1 MNSRTMPSAE
11 AGFTLI
17 EVVCAL
23 AILSLIA
30 AILLPL
36 APRETS
42 RARLEAYAIEAAA
55 LLKADRAAAIR
66 SHDLVATRID
76 AAGGSILSGASRR
89 TVSIPTD
96 VVFDA
101 LLPQRCNDRPAFST
115 ISFFSNGMSCGGTL
129 ALTRRGTGYE
139 IRVNWLTGGVDIV
152 PRTAL

>member
-42 RARLEAYAIEAAA
+42 RARLEAYAIETAA

-115 ISFFSNGMSCGGTL
+115 ISFFANGMSCGGTL
-129 ALTRRGTGYE
+129 ALTRSGTGYE

>member
-1 MNSRTMPSAE
+1 MPSAE

-42 RARLEAYAIEAAA
+42 RARLEAYAIETAA

-115 ISFFSNGMSCGGTL
+115 ISFFANGMSCGGTL
-129 ALTRRGTGYE
+129 ALTRSGTGYE
-139 IRVNWLTGGVDIV
+139 IRVNWLTGGG
-152 PRTAL
+152 

>member
-30 AILLPL
+30 AILLPR

-42 RARLEAYAIEAAA
+42 RVRLEAYAIEAAA

-66 SHDLVATRID
+66 SHDLVTTRID

-115 ISFFSNGMSCGGTL
+115 ISFFANGMSCGGTL
-129 ALTRRGTGYE
+129 ALTRSGTGYE

>member
-1 MNSRTMPSAE
+1 MNNGTTPSAE

-30 AILLPL
+30 AILLPR

-76 AAGGSILSGASRR
+76 AAGGSILSGASGRA
-89 TVSIPTD
+89 VSIPTD

-101 LLPQRCNDRPAFST
+101 LLPQRCNDKPAFST
-115 ISFFSNGMSCGGTL
+115 ISFFSNGMSCGGTIG
-129 ALTRRGTGYE
+129 LTRRGTGYE

-152 PRTAL
+152 PRTAP

>member
-1 MNSRTMPSAE
+1 MPSAE

-30 AILLPL
+30 AILLPR

-42 RARLEAYAIEAAA
+42 RVRLEAYAIEAAA

-115 ISFFSNGMSCGGTL
+115 ISFFANGMSCGGTL

>member
-1 MNSRTMPSAE
+1 MPSAE

-30 AILLPL
+30 AILLPR

-42 RARLEAYAIEAAA
+42 RARLEAYAIETAA